1 MPRAAQFFSVLIFI
15 SDAEACN
22 CANMSDLTDL
32 LQERP
37 QDLFLADKK
46 LVDASLQA
54 VKANFDPIAKGYS
67 IFDSLHVDG
76 LDAEQVWAQAR
87 MVVDGVVD
95 KLLGEEIP
103 ALAPAGTKRSADEM
117 SEESDEEAF
126 GDNVSMDSD
135 DAEGMEDEEDSEAEG
150 FENVD
155 NVDDYDELNSEA
167 ESGEELSGEDEE
179 VEEEADDDD
188 EQEEEEEDAPKK
200 KSELDDGQFVL
211 EDFKKQVL
219 ALENPN
225 EDDDDEEIDYF
236 GELEDSDSDDD
247 GADMKFEDFFGSNKS
262 KKKEINMRSKKA
274 AKKAKDASED
284 EDEEFDGLGYDTQ
297 GDGIERAM
305 KSATKDLFDDES
317 EDEQDQEDS
326 NLSKFERQQK
336 EIMRQIQALEDENV
350 AEKHWAVR
358 GEVKSRDRPQNSLL
372 EHELDFERTSKPVPV
387 ITQEVTESLE
397 DTIRRRIKNDDF
409 DDLPRRLPDSLPEFR
424 PSKLVDVQETKSQ
437 KSLAELYEEDYAKEQ
452 NPSAYKDAESEKLE
466 QAHKEIT
473 DLFSKISHKLDALS
487 SWNYTPK
494 APKPSLTVVAN
505 TATISMEEAQP
516 ATMSSESALAPQEIY
531 KPGEESNKSR
541 REIVN
546 KQGLPVAKSEMTREE
561 RKRERRRAKTKRA
574 KVMHEKEEKEKVQ
587 AQKSGS
593 KADVLQTLKKGN
605 VTVIGKDGEKRD
617 VRGNLKKEAA
627 RPTGVN
633 LRL

>member
-1 MPRAAQFFSVLIFI
+1 
-15 SDAEACN
+15 
-22 CANMSDLTDL
+22 MSDLTDL

-37 QDLFLADKK
+37 QDLFLADEK
-46 LVDASLQA
+46 LRAASLQA

-103 ALAPAGTKRSADEM
+103 ALGPAGTKRSADEI
-117 SEESDEEAF
+117 SDESDEEAF
-126 GDNVSMDSD
+126 GDHISMDSD
-135 DAEGMEDEEDSEAEG
+135 EVSDDNADGMEDQDSEDEG
-150 FENVD
+150 FENID
-155 NVDDYDELNSEA
+155 NVDDYDELESEA
-167 ESGEELSGEDEE
+167 ESGQELSAEGEEGDEE
-179 VEEEADDDD
+179 EDDDD
-188 EQEEEEEDAPKK
+188 EEEDDDAPKK

-225 EDDDDEEIDYF
+225 EDDDEEIDYF

-247 GADMKFEDFFGSNKS
+247 GADMKYEDFFGSNKS
-262 KKKEINMRSKKA
+262 KKKEVNMRSKK

-284 EDEEFDGLGYDTQ
+284 EDEEFEGLGYDTQ

-305 KSATKDLFDDES
+305 KSATKDLFEDES
-317 EDEQDQEDS
+317 EDEEDQEDS

-336 EIMRQIQALEDENV
+336 EIMRQIQELEDENV

-409 DDLPRRLPDSLPEFR
+409 DDLPRRLPDSLPEFK

-452 NPSAYKDAESEKLE
+452 NPSAYRDAESEKLE

-531 KPGEESNKSR
+531 KPGEESNNSR
-541 REIVN
+541 REVVN

-561 RKRERRRAKTKRA
+561 RKRERRRAKAKRA
-574 KVMHEKEEKEKVQ
+574 KVMHEKEEKEKVM

-617 VRGNLKKEAA
+617 VRGNLKKEAV
-627 RPTGVN
+627 RPTGAN